1 MLKNIFFMALST
13 GARLVSGAVLLFILA
28 RILGPQEYGV
38 MVYNFSVSLMLLLVV
53 EYGYATYIIK
63 CGGDD
68 KNNVPRLM
76 AEAFATKVYLMVVY
90 VLVCVLLFAIGFLKT
105 SDAVLFSLL
114 ALSSILMSYGD
125 FINIGFRGIQAF
137 HKESWNVIA
146 ASVLHFCVVMPIL
159 FVYKSALA
167 VAIGFVIS
175 RALFFAMSLV
185 SYRRCF
191 GPGLFQPHMLC
202 SRKLI
207 LGNLKA
213 GFTYAADNGLVNIR
227 SYLDIVLINWMLG
240 STSVGLYQAG
250 MNIVKAI
257 ENLAPIF
264 ANVYLPRLSSLQH
277 DMAACG
283 RNYLHLVS
291 LMFVAG
297 LSVFL
302 VFLMVDERLITLLLG
317 HKYAGISSLFPL
329 LGIFLF
335 CRFITVSQGVM
346 ATAFGLQRYRMYA
359 GVISL
364 LLLAVC
370 SVSFIHW
377 FQLAGAVMANIV
389 VTIFLL
395 LFFSL
400 LLYFKKI
407 RFKAGLF
414 PVTCFVAVMTLLTS
428 ILARA

>member
-1 MLKNIFFMALST
+1 MLKNIIFMALST

-38 MVYNFSVSLMLLLVV
+38 MVYNFSVSLMLLLIV

-68 KNNVPRLM
+68 KANVPRLM
-76 AEAFATKVYLMVVY
+76 AEAFATKFYLMVVY
-90 VLVCVLLFAIGFLKT
+90 VLSCLLLFWIGFLKLE
-105 SDAVLFSLL
+105 DALLFSLL
-114 ALSSILMSYGD
+114 AFSSILMSYGD
-125 FINIGFRGIQAF
+125 FINVGFRGIQAF
-137 HKESWNVIA
+137 HKESWNVIG
-146 ASVLHFCVVMPIL
+146 ASLIHFCLVIPIL
-159 FVYKSALA
+159 IIYKSAIA
-167 VAIGFVIS
+167 VAVGFVLS
-175 RALFFAMSLV
+175 RGIFLALSVV

-191 GPGLFQPHMLC
+191 GPGLFQRQMLF
-202 SRKLI
+202 SRKII
-207 LGNLKA
+207 LGNLKS
-213 GFTYAADNGLVNIR
+213 GFTYAADNGLVNVR
-227 SYLDIVLINWMLG
+227 SYLDIFLINWMLG
-240 STSVGLYQAG
+240 PTSVGLYQAG

-264 ANVYLPRLSSLQH
+264 ANVYLPRLSGLQH
-277 DMAACG
+277 DMKACS

-297 LSVFL
+297 LSVFFI
-302 VFLMVDERLITLLLG
+302 FLLVDERLITLLLG

-359 GVISL
+359 GVLSL

-370 SVSFIHW
+370 SVSFIHE
-377 FQLAGAVMANIV
+377 FQLAGAVMANIA

-395 LFFSL
+395 IFFSL

-407 RFKAGLF
+407 RLKVGLF
-414 PVTCFVAVMTLLTS
+414 FVTCFVAVMTLLTS

>member
-1 MLKNIFFMALST
+1 MLKNIFFMALSM
-13 GARLVSGAVLLFILA
+13 GARLISGAVLLFILA
-28 RILGPQEYGV
+28 RVLGPKEYGV
-38 MVYNFSVSLMLLLVV
+38 MVYNFSVSLMLLLIV
-53 EYGYATYIIK
+53 EYGYTTYIIK

-68 KNNVPRLM
+68 KASVPRLM
-76 AEAFATKVYLMVVY
+76 AEAFATKFYLMAVY
-90 VLVCVLLFAIGFLKT
+90 IFVCLILFWIGFLKIE
-105 SDAVLFSLL
+105 DALLFSLL

-137 HKESWNVIA
+137 HKESWNVIG
-146 ASVLHFCVVMPIL
+146 ASVIHFCIVIPVLLM
-159 FVYKSALA
+159 YKNSLA
-167 VAIGFVIS
+167 VALGFVIS
-175 RALFFAMSLV
+175 RGLFLALSLA

-191 GPGLFQPHMLC
+191 GAGLFQKKLLF
-202 SRKLI
+202 SRTII
-207 LGNLKA
+207 LGNLKS
-213 GFTYAADNGLVNIR
+213 GFTYAADNGLVNVR

-240 STSVGLYQAG
+240 PTLVGLYQAG

-277 DMAACG
+277 DMAVCG

-297 LSVFL
+297 LSIFL
-302 VFLMVDERLITLLLG
+302 IFLMVNEHIVTLLLG
-317 HKYAGISSLFPL
+317 YKYAEISSLFPL

-335 CRFITVSQGVM
+335 CRFITVAQGVM

-359 GVISL
+359 GALSL
-364 LLLAVC
+364 LLLAVS

-377 FQLAGAVMANIV
+377 FQLAGAIMANIA

-400 LLYFKKI
+400 LLYVKKI
-407 RFKAGLF
+407 RLKTGLF
-414 PVTCFVAVMTLLTS
+414 PVACFVAVMTLLTS